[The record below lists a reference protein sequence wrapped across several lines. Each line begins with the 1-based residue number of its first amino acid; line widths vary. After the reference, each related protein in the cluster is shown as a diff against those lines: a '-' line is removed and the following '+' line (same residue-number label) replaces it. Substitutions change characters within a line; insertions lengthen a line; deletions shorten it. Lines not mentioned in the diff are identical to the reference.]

1 MSETKE
7 ITATENTEVQKAP
20 EKTPEKA
27 PEKKPEKKKKK
38 GRKRRIIKRII
49 WLIVILAILGGIG
62 YVVYNK
68 LRADYKVTYDPYTA
82 TTGSISNSLSF
93 TGSMQLINSATY
105 TASAEMKVRE
115 IYVSVGDKVK
125 QGAKL
130 LRLSDGTSIEAE
142 FDGTVSAINVAKGD
156 EVKAE
161 DSLITVADFDKM
173 KVSVRVGESNISSV
187 SVGQDCKVTVSSAGA
202 SFDAKIDEIN
212 YAEYTGNNVAYYTA
226 TVYVDTS
233 ATDNIWPG
241 MQATVTV
248 TLDEATDVTM
258 LKNDA
263 LSTARDNTAFVY
275 KENANGEMEQVE
287 VTVGVS
293 NGNYVEIK
301 SGVTSGETVYKV
313 AEKEEQ
319 ANGLAGLFSGLFGNT
334 QVNRPGSGG
343 GMPDFGSGNMPDF
356 SGGFPGGGSGG
367 SGGSR
372 NSNGGGSRGK

>member
-105 TASAEMKVRE
+105 TASAETKVRE

-130 LRLSDGTSIEAE
+130 LRLSDGISIEAE

-367 SGGSR
+367 GSR

>member
-105 TASAEMKVRE
+105 TASAETKVRE
-115 IYVSVGDKVK
+115 IYVSVGDKV
-125 QGAKL
+125 
-130 LRLSDGTSIEAE
+130 RLSDGTSIEAE

-258 LKNDA
+258 LKNEA

-367 SGGSR
+367 GSR